1 MIGDLVVTS
10 GKVKYKYKVETNN
23 ADDNCILDSSKGYI
37 CVSSK

>member
-10 GKVKYKYKVETNN
+10 GKVKYKVETNN
-23 ADDNCILDSSKGYI
+23 ADDNCILDSSKVYI